1 MIFSFNYTVPTFH
14 MNAGR
19 AEIVFRH
26 LHSEFFGQMFQLLIK
41 LFGFHRVQLPPNT
54 SRRHFAVVYSAII
67 GRYNSFPLEM
77 KDSCVYISANRKSQI
92 GGTCMQPQPYSM
104 SQTQVQ
110 ARVNEFVRG
119 VYNWMALGLAL
130 TGVVAY
136 FVTHNEPAL
145 RFVYQARW
153 LFFIGELALV
163 FIISARIQKIQASTA
178 TGMFMAYSALN
189 GATLALLLIM
199 FTGETIASTFFICAA
214 MFLALSIYGW
224 TTKRDL
230 TGLGSF
236 LFMGVIGILIASV
249 VNIFIGSY
257 GMQLIISY
265 VGVLVFAGLTAYD
278 TQQIKA
284 MALSQPAGLNAGA
297 VRKGAIIGALKLY
310 LDFILMFQYLLMIL
324 GGNRR

>member
-1 MIFSFNYTVPTFH
+1 
-14 MNAGR
+14 
-19 AEIVFRH
+19 
-26 LHSEFFGQMFQLLIK
+26 
-41 LFGFHRVQLPPNT
+41 
-54 SRRHFAVVYSAII
+54 
-67 GRYNSFPLEM
+67 
-77 KDSCVYISANRKSQI
+77 
-92 GGTCMQPQPYSM
+92 MQPQPYSM
-104 SQTQVQ
+104 TQTEVKT
-110 ARVNEFVRG
+110 RVNAFVRG

-136 FVTHNEPAL
+136 FVAHNESAL
-145 RFVYQARW
+145 KFVYQARW

-163 FIISARIQKIQASTA
+163 FILSARIQKLQATTA
-178 TGMFMAYSALN
+178 TGMFMVYSALN
-189 GATLALLLIM
+189 GATLSLLLIM
-199 FTGETIASTFFICAA
+199 YTGETIASTFFICAA

-257 GMQLIISY
+257 GMLMIISY
-265 VGVLVFAGLTAYD
+265 IGVLVFAGLTAYD

-284 MALSQPAGLNAGA
+284 MALSQPANLDAGV